1 MTVTEILRRI
11 VQEVMA
17 GDTLEDSLNTL
28 MTSLVE
34 QFGCDASSIFFS
46 DDEKGEYVLAA
57 QAGFGLEKTQTLR
70 LPYGKGVLGVVA
82 EREEIINLDNF
93 NQHPAYEPHKDYIDS
108 AFNGYMGVPV
118 VASGNLVAVV
128 VLYRQEARK
137 FSEKTLSMAMTL
149 SVLLANRLAQAYAK
163 GQSLTEVKKGRRKEQ
178 AYYGQPGSAGVGIGT
193 AQVVFPEADLDAV
206 PDQPA
211 GDVGEQIARFE
222 QALTQ
227 AREEMTRLQQQAKKT
242 LSAAESAIFDA
253 YLRIL
258 DSRTFIN
265 QVIGEIEKDQW
276 AEASLR
282 RVVRRQ
288 VSQFESLEDP
298 YLRDRAGDFLDLGQ
312 RILFFLQTKERAS
325 IEYPEKT
332 VLVSEDVTATALMEV
347 PPGKL
352 VAVVSVSGSSNS
364 HVSILARAMGVP
376 AVMGLQAAQIV
387 KFQSRSVI
395 VDGYNGQVYVSP
407 SRVVAKEFKNFSR
420 EEAELD
426 AELHNLRDEPAQST
440 DGCRFTLLANTGLA
454 EGGASLRVGAE
465 GIGLYRTEM
474 PFMVAESFPSE
485 NEQYH
490 MYRRILQTFSPRP
503 VYMRTLDAGGD
514 KPLPYFHWEE
524 DNPALGWRGVRVTLD
539 HPEIF
544 LQQIR
549 AMLRANEGLGNLSI
563 TLPMISGLHEVDS
576 CLRLIIQAHKEL
588 QEEGLTQAMP
598 PLGSMI
604 EVPAAVYQSYELAK
618 RLDYLSVGSNDLTQY
633 LLAVDRN
640 NAQVAKLYDG
650 LHPAVLRAL
659 NETVKSGHRAGRP
672 VGICGELTSDPLA
685 VVLLMGMGFDSLS
698 MNARMLPRIKWVI
711 RSFSSEEARL
721 ALESA
726 LQMDD
731 AREVRLHLEGILDA
745 AGLGGLIRAGRK

>member
-11 VQEVMA
+11 IQEVMA
-17 GDTLEDSLNTL
+17 ENTL
-28 MTSLVE
+28 DEALNRLMNKLVE
-34 QFGCDASSIFFS
+34 QLGCDASSIFFC

-57 QAGFGLEKTQTLR
+57 QAGFGTEVELTLR
-70 LPYGKGVLGVVA
+70 LPYGMGVLGVVA
-82 EREEIINLDNF
+82 EREEIVNLDNLTK
-93 NQHPAYEPHKDYIDS
+93 HPAYEIDPKYKDGD
-108 AFNGYMGVPV
+108 FKGYLGVPV
-118 VASGNLVAVV
+118 IASGMLVAVV
-128 VLYRQEARK
+128 VLYLKEERR
-137 FSEKTLSMAMTL
+137 FSEKIMSMAMTL
-149 SVLLANRLAQAYAK
+149 SVSLANRLAQAYAK
-163 GQSLTEVKKGRRKEQ
+163 GQSLTDIKQGKQKEQ
-178 AYYGQPGSAGVGIGT
+178 GYYGLPGSPGVGIGV
-193 AQVVFPEADLDAV
+193 AQVVFPEVDLDAV
-206 PDQPA
+206 PDQAA
-211 GDVGEQIARFE
+211 GDKDEQVARFE

-227 AREEMTRLQQQAKKT
+227 AREEMGRLQQQAKIT
-242 LSAAESAIFDA
+242 LSAAESSIFDA

-265 QVIGEIEKDQW
+265 QVIMEIEKDQW
-276 AEASLR
+276 AEGALR

-288 VSQFESLEDP
+288 VSQFESLEDV

-312 RILFFLQTKERAS
+312 RILFFLQTKEHAS

-347 PPGKL
+347 PPEKL
-352 VAVVSVSGSSNS
+352 VGVVSASGSTNS

-376 AVMGLQAAQIV
+376 AVMGLQGAQIIQ
-387 KFQSRSVI
+387 FQAQPII

-407 SRVVAKEFKNFSR
+407 SRVVSKEFHNFSL
-420 EEAELD
+420 EEAQMD
-426 AELHNLRDEPAQST
+426 AELHKLRDEPAQTT
-440 DGCRFTLLANTGLA
+440 DGCRVKLFINTGLA

-490 MYRRILQTFSPRP
+490 LYRRILQSFAPRP
-503 VYMRTLDAGGD
+503 VYMRTLDIGGD
-514 KPLPYFHWEE
+514 KPLPYFSWEDE
-524 DNPALGWRGVRVTLD
+524 NPALGWRGIRVTLD

-549 AMLRANEGLGNLSI
+549 AMLRANQGLGNLSI
-563 TLPMISGLHEVDS
+563 LLPMISGLQEVDNS
-576 CLRLIIQAHKEL
+576 LRLIIQAQEEL
-588 QEEGLTQAMP
+588 QNEGCMQPMP
-598 PLGSMI
+598 PIGSMI

-618 RLDYLSVGSNDLTQY
+618 RLNFLSVGSNDLTQY

-640 NAQVAKLYDG
+640 NSQVAKLYDG

-659 NETVKSGHRAGRP
+659 NETVKAGHRAGRP

-685 VVLLMGMGFDSLS
+685 VLLLVGMGFDSLS

-711 RSFSSEEARL
+711 RSFSSQEAHQ
-721 ALESA
+721 ALQAS

-745 AGLGGLIRAGRK
+745 AGLGGLIRAGR

>member
-11 VQEVMA
+11 VQEVM
-17 GDTLEDSLNTL
+17 GENTL
-28 MTSLVE
+28 DESLSTLVNNLVE
-34 QFGCDASSIFFS
+34 HFGCDASSIFFC

-57 QAGFGLEKTQTLR
+57 QAGLGNVKQTLR
-70 LPYGKGVLGVVA
+70 LPYGMGVLGLVA
-82 EREEIINLDNF
+82 EREEIINLDDLT
-93 NQHPAYEPHKDYIDS
+93 QHPAYEVDPNYQDIEFK
-108 AFNGYMGVPV
+108 GYMGVPV
-118 VASGNLVAVV
+118 VASGSLVAVV
-128 VLYRQEARK
+128 VLYRKDARK
-137 FSEKTLSMAMTL
+137 FSEKILSMGMTL
-149 SVLLANRLAQAYAK
+149 SVSLANRLALAYAR
-163 GQSLTEVKKGRRKEQ
+163 GQSLTEVKKGKRKEQ
-178 AYYGQPGSAGVGIGT
+178 VYNGLPGAPGVGIGT

-211 GDVGEQIARFE
+211 GDVKEQIARFE

-276 AEASLR
+276 AEAALR

-332 VLVSEDVTATALMEV
+332 VLVSDDLTATALMEV
-347 PPGKL
+347 SIEKL
-352 VAVVSVSGSSNS
+352 VAVVSASGSSNS

-376 AVMGLQAAQIV
+376 AVMGLHAAQVI
-387 KFQSRSVI
+387 KFQGQPVI
-395 VDGYNGQVYVSP
+395 VDGYNGEVYVSP
-407 SRVVAKEFKNFSR
+407 SRSVAKEFRIFSR

-426 AELHNLRDEPAQST
+426 AELHKLRGEPAQTT
-440 DGCRFTLLANTGLA
+440 DGCRFKLLVNTGLA

-490 MYRRILQTFSPRP
+490 MYKRILQTFAPRP
-503 VYMRTLDAGGD
+503 VFMRTLDAGGD
-514 KPLPYFHWEE
+514 KPLPYFFWEE
-524 DNPALGWRGVRVTLD
+524 ENPALGWRGVRVTLD

-549 AMLRANEGLGNLSI
+549 AMLRANEGIGNLSI
-563 TLPMISGLHEVDS
+563 TLPMISGLQEVDG
-576 CLRLIIQAHKEL
+576 CMRLIVQAHEEL
-588 QEEGLTQAMP
+588 QEDGYTQSMP
-598 PLGSMI
+598 PIGSMI

-659 NETVKSGHRAGRP
+659 NEVVKSAHRAGRP
-672 VGICGELTSDPLA
+672 AAICGELTSDPLA
-685 VVLLMGMGFDSLS
+685 VLVLMGMGFDSLS

-721 ALESA
+721 ALQA
-726 LQMDD
+726 VLQMDD

-745 AGLGGLIRAGRK
+745 AGLGGLIRAGR